1 METVMR
7 KMFMCEHQVVPNLSR
22 EMQQEIHSYGREGIK
37 VLYSFSNIDEK
48 CMYSVIKS
56 PDRLSIEAFFS
67 ELRIPCD
74 SIMEVQVFFEGKGFI
89 EDWKQAA

>member
-1 METVMR
+1 MEKDMR
-7 KMFMCEHQVVPNLSR
+7 MFISEHQVVSDISR
-22 EMQQEIHSYGREGIK
+22 DLIMKMHSASGKGVE
-37 VLYSFSNIDEK
+37 VLYAFSNIGEK

-56 PDRLSIEAFFS
+56 PDRLSIEAFMS

-74 SIMEVQVFFEGKGFI
+74 SIMEVEVFVEGKGEP

>member
-1 METVMR
+1 METGMR
-7 KMFMCEHQVVPNLSR
+7 KMFICEHQVVPNLSR
-22 EMQQEIHSYGREGIK
+22 EMQQEIHSSGREEVE

-67 ELRIPCD
+67 ERRIPCD
-74 SIMEVQVFFEGKGFI
+74 SIMEVEAFFEGKGLVD
-89 EDWKQAA
+89 DWKQAA

>member
-1 METVMR
+1 METGNQ
-7 KMFMCEHQVVPNLSR
+7 KMFICEHQVVPNLSR
-22 EMQQEIHSYGREGIK
+22 EMLQETHTSAREGVE

-74 SIMEVQVFFEGKGFI
+74 SIMEVQAFVEGKGII